1 MMNKKGFT
9 LLELII
15 GAAISA
21 VLLAALYACLNG
33 VIGLKRQSYAAL
45 DRSLP
50 EEGATV
56 LIKRDLMNM
65 AVPTGLLTDTVL
77 GQEVNENGR
86 RYDTL
91 SFCTTTGSVDRDYPF
106 STMQKVEYYLAGQV
120 DGVDYPSAQLVRAVT
135 RNLLSTNLDDS
146 RTERS
151 ILSGVDSL
159 EIEYYDGELWTT
171 SWDSTTAETP
181 LPKAV
186 RMHILLQ
193 RRDQA
198 DPVEP
203 SLDIV
208 CQIAGESVE
217 TAAQGGAA

>member
-1 MMNKKGFT
+1 MTRTAGFT

-33 VIGLKRQSYAAL
+33 VVGLKRQSYAAL

-50 EEGATV
+50 EEGAALV
-56 LIKRDLMNM
+56 IKRDLLNM

-91 SFCTTTGSVDRDYPF
+91 AFCTTTGVVDRDRPF
-106 STMQKVEYYLAGQV
+106 STMQKVEYYLVGQV
-120 DGVDYPSAQLVRAVT
+120 DGIDYSSAQLVRAVT

-159 EIEYYDGELWTT
+159 EIEYYDGQLWTT
-171 SWDSTTAETP
+171 SWDATTAETP

-186 RMHILLQ
+186 KMHIVLQ
-193 RRDQA
+193 RRDPA
-198 DPVEP
+198 EAVEP
-203 SLDIV
+203 TLDIV
-208 CQIAGESVE
+208 CQVAGESSD